1 MIHHRQT
8 TIRIRKI
15 SQLAWL
21 LLVTMPAS
29 CALMVSS
36 TPAWAHPSK
45 PEGTRADTL
54 TRSGRRHGQ
63 PHRLLAH
70 AAIIGGTSAQDGTY
84 PWLAYITYKSGENV
98 SVCSGTVV
106 APNVV
111 LTAGHCAEQ
120 ITTGQPD
127 EPSGYAV
134 VTGNVNWTASPR
146 QVSGVSRVIIYP
158 GFDRSSL
165 IGDAALLILS
175 TSTTQ
180 PPLALASYPSDSR
193 LLEAGTSAIVA
204 GWGETEKEPKD
215 VTERLQWAPTVMQL
229 AGFCESEAFS
239 TPFYEGYELCTTY
252 PPDYE
257 TGVCF
262 GDSGGPLLALDP
274 AGSDV
279 VELGLVSRGYGECS
293 THYPTV
299 FTRSDLIASWVG
311 EWVNA
316 VRPSP
321 QATPIPSIP
330 TPVPEQKTTNAP
342 AAGPARA
349 LTARLLEGVWR
360 GAAGRPAKP
369 IGFVIGAGGQ
379 RLTALASTVVYRCR
393 SGHLITEPLDGLS
406 NDESWPLTAT
416 NKFTVRFS
424 AGRENDTIAGAIDPT
439 AGRMSGTLT
448 GTLDTQ
454 RYGLCSTGAVTW
466 SARRSGASAS
476 SSTRAAAGSYHA
488 QTDEGDRIVLG
499 VVPDGKRLDR
509 LEFSA
514 AYECPGHHSLHI
526 TRSFIAAPDRRA
538 LGRFGAFTIHLTG
551 HGYRGRVDGTF
562 ALASRHAAFGTLRAA
577 AFTRFGWCH
586 TGLIPWA
593 T

>member
-1 MIHHRQT
+1 
-8 TIRIRKI
+8 
-15 SQLAWL
+15 
-21 LLVTMPAS
+21 
-29 CALMVSS
+29 
-36 TPAWAHPSK
+36 
-45 PEGTRADTL
+45 
-54 TRSGRRHGQ
+54 
-63 PHRLLAH
+63 
-70 AAIIGGTSAQDGTY
+70 
-84 PWLAYITYKSGENV
+84 
-98 SVCSGTVV
+98 VCSGTVI

-120 ITTGQPD
+120 IATGQPD

-134 VTGNVNWTASPR
+134 VTGNVDWTASPR
-146 QVSGVSRVIIYP
+146 QVSGVSRVVIYP
-158 GFDRSSL
+158 AFNRSSL

-252 PPDYE
+252 PPDFE

-299 FTRSDLIASWVG
+299 FTRSDLIASWVR

-316 VRPSP
+316 VKPSL
-321 QATPIPSIP
+321 QATPIPSILS
-330 TPVPEQKTTNAP
+330 PVPEQKITDAP
-342 AAGPARA
+342 AAGPAGAPAGR
-349 LTARLLEGVWR
+349 RLEGVWR
-360 GAAGRPAKP
+360 GTLGKEAKS
-369 IGFVIGAGGQ
+369 IGLVIGSAGH
-379 RLTALASTVVYRCR
+379 RLTALAATVVYRCR
-393 SGHLITEPLDGLS
+393 SGHLITEPLHRLS

-416 NKFTVRFS
+416 DNFTIRFS
-424 AGRENDTIAGAIDPT
+424 AGRENDTVAGAIDPT
-439 AGRMSGTLT
+439 GARMSGTLT

-454 RYGLCSTGAVTW
+454 RYGLCSTGAVPW
-466 SARRSGASAS
+466 SARHSVASAS
-476 SSTRAAAGSYHA
+476 SSTRAAAGSYYA

-514 AYECPGHHSLHI
+514 VYECPRHHSLHI
-526 TRSFIAAPDRRA
+526 TRSFLTPRNRRT
-538 LGRFGAFTIHLTG
+538 LGRFGAFTIHLEER
-551 HGYRGRVDGTF
+551 GYRGRVDGTF
-562 ALASRHAAFGTLRAA
+562 ALASKHTVFGTLKAI

-586 TGLIPWA
+586 TGVIPWA